1 MRTAPKVFAAGI
13 ITGALIVAGTI
24 VAAPGRADVTA
35 NDVAVYAVGV
45 CGALDDE
52 ASVATVVGLGLALG
66 SEGYSGYDA
75 GQIIALAVM
84 TRCPEYEPVLRRFA
98 EIFAEDQVA

>member
-1 MRTAPKVFAAGI
+1 MRAPKVFAAGI

-24 VAAPGRADVTA
+24 VAAPGRADVTQR
-35 NDVAVYAVGV
+35 DVAIYAVAV
-45 CGALDDE
+45 CGALDDDP
-52 ASVATVVGLGLALG
+52 SVATVVGLGLGLG

-84 TRCPEYEPVLRRFA
+84 SRCPEYEPVLRRFA
-98 EIFAEDQVA
+98 EIFAEEDQVA

>member
-13 ITGALIVAGTI
+13 MTGALIVAGTI
-24 VAAPGRADVTA
+24 VAAPGKADVTS
-35 NDVAVYAVGV
+35 NDVAKYAVAV
-45 CGALDDE
+45 CGALDED
-52 ASVATVVGLGLALG
+52 ASVATVVALGLALG
-66 SEGYSGYDA
+66 DQGYSGYDS
-75 GQIIALAVM
+75 GTIIGLAVM

>member
-1 MRTAPKVFAAGI
+1 VRTAPKVFAAGI
-13 ITGALIVAGTI
+13 MTGALIVAGTI
-24 VAAPGRADVTA
+24 VAAPGKADITP
-35 NDVAVYAVGV
+35 NDVSIYAVAV